1 MTKTKN
7 TSGVGNAINRVEG
20 HLKVMGKAKYATEFP
35 VENKVYGQAINST
48 ISKGEIISID
58 TSEAEKLDGVLQIIT
73 YKNAEKLKTLEGVR
87 PEIATDTIAPVL
99 QSNKVHYYGEYVG
112 LVVAET
118 FEQAQYAASLVK
130 FEYKEDKSAVIDF
143 EKSKEKA
150 YTPDNG
156 SNYSRGNMQKGL
168 SEADMVV
175 EQTYNTPIEH
185 HHPMELHA
193 TIANWDNGKV
203 LAYASQQIVEDA
215 TISISAT
222 FQIPKKDV
230 RVVAA
235 FVGGGF
241 GSKLNLE
248 RHVILAVMASKMVK
262 RPVQVTVTRTQMFT
276 NTGLRQQNEQ
286 KMRVGAKKDGTLTA
300 LSHETLSHTSTTQ
313 EFQEPC
319 GMVSK
324 MLYNVPNNEVTY
336 KLIPMNRQTPFA
348 MRAPGEA
355 TGSFALES
363 AMDEMAWKLKMDPLE
378 FRIKN
383 DTQTDLHEEK
393 PFSSRLLVE
402 CLRIGADK
410 FGWKDRKAEPRTNAK
425 GNWLIGYGV
434 SAASRNS
441 PYKETHAK
449 VLLELKEEKV
459 YATIQMDATDIGTG
473 SYTIISQTVSEYL
486 DLPEEQVVVELGDS
500 DFPVTPGSGGSWG
513 AASFCN
519 GARAACENAIKT
531 LKNNRNINQKEEIA
545 IAELLKRNQLTKF
558 EAEGMAK
565 PSSEFEDYSIFSFGA
580 NFTEVWVD
588 KDTGMYK
595 IKKMVNVGSAG
606 KILNPKTAYGQI
618 IGGLTMGAGMVIAEQ
633 TRVEPNFGNF
643 ITRSFADYHV
653 PVNLDMANIDVIF
666 LPEEDKIANK
676 MGIKGIGELGITSV
690 AASISNAIFNAT
702 GKRMRDLP
710 ITPEKLIEA
719 ELEEG
724 VKA

>member
-248 RHVILAVMASKMVK
+248 RHVIMAVMASKMVK

-300 LSHETLSHTSTTQ
+300 LSHETLSFTSTTQ

-336 KLIPMNRQTPFA
+336 KLIPMNRQTPFS

-402 CLRIGADK
+402 CLRIGAEK
-410 FGWKDRKAEPRTNAK
+410 FGWKDRKAEPRTNTK

-459 YATIQMDATDIGTG
+459 HATIQMDATDIGTG

-486 DLPEEQVVVELGDS
+486 DLPEEQVTVELGDS

-513 AASFCN
+513 AASYCN

-531 LKNNRNINQKEEIA
+531 LKNNRNIDQKEEIA
-545 IAELLKRNQLTKF
+545 VAELLKRNQLTKF

-595 IKKMVNVGSAG
+595 IKRMVNVGSAG

>member
-1 MTKTKN
+1 MTKTIN
-7 TSGVGNAINRVEG
+7 ASGVGNAINRVEG

-35 VENKVYGQAINST
+35 VENKVYGQGINST
-48 ISKGEIISID
+48 IAKGEIISID
-58 TSEAEKLDGVLQIIT
+58 TSEAEKLEGVLKVIT
-73 YKNAEKLKTLEGVR
+73 YKNAEKLKTFDEEMT
-87 PEIATDTIAPVL
+87 EIATDTIAPVL
-99 QSNKVHYYGEYVG
+99 QSNKVKYYGEYVG

-118 FEQAQYAASLVK
+118 LEQAKYAARLVK
-130 FEYKEDKSAVIDF
+130 FEYKKDTDAAIDF
-143 EKSKEKA
+143 EKSKAKA

-156 SNYSRGNMQKGL
+156 SNYSRGNMDNGL
-168 SEADMVV
+168 SEADMLV

-215 TISISAT
+215 TIAISGT

-230 RVVAA
+230 RVVSA

-248 RHVILAVMASKMVK
+248 RHVIMAVMASKMVG

-276 NTGLRQQNEQ
+276 NTGLRQHNEQ
-286 KMRVGAKKDGTLTA
+286 KMRVGAKSDGTLTA
-300 LSHETLSHTSTTQ
+300 LSHETLSHTSTNQ

-324 MLYNVPNNEVTY
+324 MLYKVPNNEVTY
-336 KLIPMNRQTPFA
+336 KLIPMNIQTPFA

-383 DTQTDLHEEK
+383 DTQTDLHENR

-410 FGWKDRKAEPRTNAK
+410 FGWKDRKAEPRTNKK

-441 PYKETHAK
+441 PYQKTHAK
-449 VLLELKEEKV
+449 VILELEEDKIH
-459 YATIQMDATDIGTG
+459 ATIQMDATDIGTG
-473 SYTIISQTVSEYL
+473 SYTIIAQTVSEYL
-486 DLPEEQVVVELGDS
+486 NIPVEQVTVELGDS

-531 LKNNRNINQKEEIA
+531 LKNKQGVNGDEEVSVV
-545 IAELLKRNQLTKF
+545 ELLKKNQLTKF
-558 EAEGMAK
+558 ESEGMAE
-565 PSSEFEDYSIFSFGA
+565 PSAEFEKYSIFSFGA
-580 NFTEVWVD
+580 NFSEVWVD
-588 KDTGMYK
+588 KDTGMYR
-595 IKKMVNVGSAG
+595 IKRMVNVGSAG

-653 PVNLDMANIDVIF
+653 PVNLDMANIEVVF

-676 MGIKGIGELGITSV
+676 MGVKGIGELGITSV
-690 AASISNAIFNAT
+690 AASIANAIFNAT

-719 ELEEG
+719 GLEEG